1 MTEHA
6 APAQA
11 SDRIVSLDVLRGVAV
26 LGILVMN
33 IQAFSMP
40 IVAYMNPTA
49 YGDLTG
55 INWWVW
61 CVGHVIADQK
71 FISIFSM
78 LFGAGIYLFAERAFA
93 RTGRSAGLHYRRT
106 FWLLLIGL
114 LHAHV
119 LWYGDILVPYALCAV
134 WIYPLRNMKPRAMLI
149 LAMVFL
155 AMPVGLG
162 LMFGMTMEYWRPE
175 DIANLQ
181 KDWAPTAAALEA
193 DLATYRGS
201 FLEQL
206 PSRSEAATGMETLV
220 FLVNFCWQI
229 SGMMLLGILLY
240 RSGALL
246 ASKSAAFYRR
256 MFTLGMAIGLP
267 LTLFGI
273 YENSAAGYAM
283 EYSFFL
289 GSQWNYCSSIALALA
304 YVALV
309 MLLVQSG
316 AIRSFQQRLAALG
329 QMAFTNYLMQTVLC
343 TLLFYG
349 HGLGYYGSFERWQ
362 QALVVIAVWILQLW
376 YSPLW
381 LARFRFG
388 PMEWLWRS
396 LTYWQRQPMRR

>member
-6 APAQA
+6 APAQS

-40 IVAYMNPTA
+40 LAAYMNPTA

-55 INWWVW
+55 VNWWVW
-61 CVGHVIADQK
+61 CVGHVLADGK

-78 LFGAGIYLFAERAFA
+78 LFGAGVYLFAERAFA
-93 RTGRSAGLHYRRT
+93 RTGRAAGLHYRRT
-106 FWLLLIGL
+106 FWLLLFGL
-114 LHAHV
+114 IHAHV

-149 LAMVFL
+149 LATVLL
-155 AMPVGLG
+155 AVPAGLSV
-162 LMFGMTMEYWRPE
+162 LFGMTIDYWEPE
-175 DIANLQ
+175 QVASL
-181 KDWAPTAAALEA
+181 KEGWAPTPAAIDAN
-193 DLATYRGS
+193 LATYRGS

-206 PSRSEAATGMETLV
+206 PRRSKAATEMETTV
-220 FLVNFCWQI
+220 FLLSFLWLV

-246 ASKSAAFYRR
+246 ASRSAAFYRR
-256 MFTLGMAIGLP
+256 MLTLGAALGLP
-267 LTLFGI
+267 LILIGV
-273 YENSAAGYAM
+273 YENSAAGHAM

-289 GSQWNYCSSIALALA
+289 GSLWNYCGCIALALA

-309 MLLVQSG
+309 MLVVQSG
-316 AIRSFQQRLAALG
+316 AARGLQQRLAALG

-362 QALVVIAVWILQLW
+362 QALVIVAVWALQLW